1 MCCFSDP
8 DVVVAESRQYG
19 ILNANSSL
27 NCTST
32 LDVFQDMIVYKWFRG
47 SGKDR
52 VRLEGRPERLEFV
65 NTNYSH
71 QGIYTCEVYISSVDI
86 KIEKI
91 VEFLVIGT
99 HIIHS

>member
-8 DVVVAESRQYG
+8 DVVLAESRQYG

-52 VRLEGRPERLEFV
+52 VRLEGRPEFV

-71 QGIYTCEVYISSVDI
+71 QGIYTCQVYISSVDI

-91 VEFLVIGT
+91 VEFLVTGM